1 MSFCGG
7 VLDVF
12 IFCRFTNAAE
22 RERDSL
28 IGNDKVFAM
37 HLPSF
42 TNSPKKEGGTL
53 YAHSA
58 SLSLSPSVLYFRFNV
73 TPRAFVFVSRDRNG
87 ERQCG
92 MVWWLRR
99 LRLRRHRK
107 SRPFQAN
114 KVFCIESPFCQL
126 KVGGHSFGS
135 KRGEEMGFTAEGR
148 GCNCFC

>member
-1 MSFCGG
+1 MAIGFPMSFCGV

-42 TNSPKKEGGTL
+42 TNSPKKKGGTL
-53 YAHSA
+53 YAHSV
-58 SLSLSPSVLYFRFNV
+58 SLSPSVLYFHFNV
-73 TPRAFVFVSRDRNG
+73 TPRAFVFVSKDRNG

-92 MVWWLRR
+92 MV
-99 LRLRRHRK
+99 
-107 SRPFQAN
+107 AAAGAGDGTG
-114 KVFCIESPFCQL
+114 
-126 KVGGHSFGS
+126 KVGHF
-135 KRGEEMGFTAEGR
+135 KRTKFSASNR
-148 GCNCFC
+148 RFAN